1 MKKGQCCVKNT
12 KFESFMEGFIGYL
25 KENSIPYEIHITST
39 GSVYVN
45 IEYEGHKELV
55 IGNLTTT

>member
-1 MKKGQCCVKNT
+1 MG
-12 KFESFMEGFIGYL
+12 SFIEYL
-25 KENSIPYEIHITST
+25 KENSIPYKIHTTST

-55 IGNLTTT
+55 IGNLTTS